1 MDEPETLTIMVK
13 TFFGVTCFSVTLKW
27 GDGNSCHFN
36 SFVNVFMNAINT
48 SFTLLCFWI
57 PLGCGLCQF
66 LSPRRRPASHN
77 IPLSCVAEHWQTQ
90 FTEGRSE
97 PAPCCG
103 SCLDGT
109 HDSSPSEAEPTAP
122 GEECSHTSI
131 RRQGDKE
138 SVLADTKQ
146 NHCRSRN
153 AENARPRRQKPVT
166 TAGIAVCWCHLK
178 TLGRANEVERK
189 RRAQRQWTRSLH
201 SGT

>member
-13 TFFGVTCFSVTLKW
+13 TFFGVTCFSVTLEW

-122 GEECSHTSI
+122 GKSAHT
-131 RRQGDKE
+131 QAYGDKAIRKA
-138 SVLADTKQ
+138 SWLTQSKI
-146 NHCRSRN
+146 
-153 AENARPRRQKPVT
+153 
-166 TAGIAVCWCHLK
+166 TAGQEMPRTQGL
-178 TLGRANEVERK
+178 ED
-189 RRAQRQWTRSLH
+189 RSQLLLQA
-201 SGT
+201 